1 MDDNIVSIDQQI
13 LDITNDVNIFI
24 YEKVNA
30 LNCTPDKKVSYTFL
44 ILNNLVAAEALQVLS
59 QMDADNKDKENLL
72 LHHFE
77 TVRGLVD
84 ANWKAPKSK

>member
-13 LDITNDVNIFI
+13 LEITNEVNTSIFD
-24 YEKVNA
+24 KVNA
-30 LNCTPDKKVSYTFL
+30 LDCTPDKKVSYNL
-44 ILNNLVAAEALQVLS
+44 LVLNNLVAVTIIQILG

-72 LHHFE
+72 RHHFE
-77 TVRGLVD
+77 TVRGTVD